1 MQKHM
6 MLVFVSGL
14 LAALSV
20 TASVIGAANDV
31 RVVNAA
37 MKSDLEAVRDLIEEA
52 ADVNSA
58 LGDGT
63 TALHWAADKGDA
75 EMTQLLIYAGANIRA
90 TTRIGGYTPLFMAAR
105 RGAAAVVDVL
115 LKSGSDVNLSGM
127 NAMTPLMFAALSGNR
142 ESVRL
147 LIEKGADVN
156 ARESEHGQTALI
168 FAAAY
173 DRADVIEEL
182 VRHRADL
189 NTATEVQEP
198 AKRPERPGRVQAVA
212 APLPQGSALTP
223 AAQQEQSNTVA
234 PPAEQAQQ
242 QRQQLQQRLLTE
254 NERNPRSPRGGLTAL
269 MYAARDGSANAI
281 RALVEGGADLDARSA
296 DDSTALL
303 IASINGRFDV
313 AKHLVESGAN
323 LNLASIDGATPLY
336 GVLHV
341 QWSRESERPQPSI
354 KRERTSYLD
363 LMKQMLDSGA
373 DPNAKLTR
381 QLWYTS
387 YGVARD
393 GASDIGTT
401 PFWKSA
407 SVADIDGMQLLLSY
421 GVDPNIANKD
431 GVTPLLAASGAGT
444 HGNEDIEAP
453 EGRMASVIYLVEELH
468 ADVNASDNGETG
480 RRNQQAAQPR
490 QNPSNHSGTIGY
502 TALHNAAARG
512 DTEMI
517 VYLVSKGA
525 RTDAVTKDGVTVA
538 DMANGPRQRIQ
549 PYASTL
555 ALMEMLGA
563 KNNHRCVSC

>member
-1 MQKHM
+1 MFT
-6 MLVFVSGL
+6 LVIGL
-14 LAALSV
+14 VAVLSV
-20 TASVIGAANDV
+20 TASGTGRANDL

-37 MKSDLEAVRDLIEEA
+37 MNGDREAVRNLIKEA

-63 TALHWAADKGDA
+63 TAIHWAATNADA
-75 EMTQLLIYAGANIRA
+75 EMVQVLIYAGANIHA
-90 TTRIGGYTPLFMAAR
+90 TTRISGYTPLFMAAK
-105 RGAAAVVDVL
+105 RGAASVIDVL
-115 LKSGSDVNLSGM
+115 LNSGSDVNVGAI
-127 NAMTPLMFAALSGNR
+127 NAMTPLMFAALSGDR

-147 LIEKGADVN
+147 LLEKGADPN
-156 ARESEHGQTALI
+156 AKESEHGQTSLI
-168 FAAAY
+168 LAAAY

-182 VRHRADL
+182 VGHGADL
-189 NTATEVQEP
+189 DTATTLQEP
-198 AKRPERPGRVQAVA
+198 ATLPERAGQVQTLG
-212 APLPQGSALTP
+212 APLPPTNASTQQRNAVTTP
-223 AAQQEQSNTVA
+223 G
-234 PPAEQAQQ
+234 EQAQQ
-242 QRQQLQQRLLTE
+242 QRKQLQQRLLAE
-254 NERNPRSPRGGLTAL
+254 NDRNPRSPRGELTAL
-269 MYAARDGSANAI
+269 MYAARDGSLNAI

-296 DDSTALL
+296 DESTALL

-313 AKHLVESGAN
+313 AKYLVESGAD

-341 QWSRESERPQPSI
+341 QWSREAERPQPSI
-354 KRERTSYLD
+354 KRERTFYLD
-363 LMKQMLDSGA
+363 LMEQMLDRGA

-387 YGVARD
+387 FGVARD

-407 SVADIDGMQLLLSY
+407 SVADIDGMQLLLTH
-421 GVDPNIANKD
+421 GADPDIANKD

-453 EGRMASVIYLVEELH
+453 DGRMASVIFLVEELH
-468 ADVNASDNGETG
+468 ANVNASDNGETG
-480 RRNQQAAQPR
+480 RGRQQGAQP
-490 QNPSNHSGTIGY
+490 QPNPSNHSRTIGY

-512 DTEMI
+512 DNEMI
-517 VYLVSKGA
+517 LYLISRGA
-525 RTDAVTKDGVTVA
+525 EAGAVTKDGISVA

-549 PYASTL
+549 PYLSTL
-555 ALMEMLGA
+555 ALLETLGS